1 MLGGMNEVSPKEAQA
16 RMQHGAV
23 LVDVRE
29 PNEYEEVHATGARLM
44 PLSSFEQSYAD
55 LPKDAEIVMI
65 CRSGARSE
73 RAGQL
78 LIDNGYSN
86 VSNLKGG
93 TMAWVQDGLPTGDGQ

>member
-1 MLGGMNEVSPKEAQA
+1 MLNGMNEVSPKEAQA
-16 RMQHGAV
+16 RMQQGAL

-44 PLSSFEQSYAD
+44 PLSEFEQSHTA

-73 RAGQL
+73 RAAQML
-78 LIDNGYSN
+78 LNSGYSN

-93 TMAWVQDGLPTGDGQ
+93 TMAWVQDGLPTGDAQ